1 VLFTF
6 DPLRQADFWRRPER
20 YLDPALRATCHLS
33 VATRSFGASRR
44 PVAWIGQGTWQMEAD
59 DRKHALAALRR
70 GLELGATHIDTA
82 EMYGRGSGEK
92 LVAEAIAGRRE
103 QVFLVSKVLPQNASF
118 DGTLQACERSLA
130 SLRTDHLDVY
140 LLHWRGRHPLEE
152 TVRAFE
158 KLVEQG
164 KIRSYGVSNFGVE
177 DLDEALAIAGPGRIA
192 CNQVLYHL
200 EERAIEHEVIPW
212 CERHRVAVVAYSP
225 FGAGRFPSPKRGS
238 GRVLA
243 AIAEAHG
250 ASPYQVA
257 LRFLARRESV
267 FVIPKASSVAH
278 VEDNAAADGSRSTH
292 PRSPGSRRPSRSAG
306 GAVVFR
312 RDEASAPAKTQVVR
326 PGRGRAGG
334 RAEI

>member
-1 VLFTF
+1 V
-6 DPLRQADFWRRPER
+6 
-20 YLDPALRATCHLS
+20 S
-33 VATRSFGASRR
+33 VATRPFGPSDL
-44 PVAWIGQGTWQMEAD
+44 PVAWTGQGTWQMESD

-82 EMYGRGSGEK
+82 EMYGRGSVEK
-92 LVAEAIAGRRE
+92 IVGEAIAGRRE
-103 QVFLVSKVLPQNASF
+103 QVFLVSKVLPQNASY
-118 DGTLQACERSLA
+118 DGTLQACERSLT
-130 SLRTDHLDVY
+130 SLRTEHLDVY

-164 KIRSYGVSNFGVE
+164 KIRSWGVSNFGVD

-225 FGAGRFPSPKRGS
+225 FGAGRFPSPKRGA

-243 AIAEAHG
+243 EIAAAHG

-257 LRFLARRESV
+257 LRFLARRQSV
-267 FVIPKASSVAH
+267 FVIPKASRVAH
-278 VEDNAAADGSRSTH
+278 VEDNAAADRL
-292 PRSPGSRRPSRSAG
+292 AL
-306 GAVVFR
+306 
-312 RDEASAPAKTQVVR
+312 D
-326 PGRGRAGG
+326 
-334 RAEI
+334 RAEIARLEEAFPLGRRRRGVPTG

>member
-1 VLFTF
+1 M
-6 DPLRQADFWRRPER
+6 
-20 YLDPALRATCHLS
+20 S
-33 VATRSFGASRR
+33 IATRPFGPSGL
-44 PVAWIGQGTWQMEAD
+44 PVAWIGQGTWQMEDD
-59 DRKHALAALRR
+59 DRKRVLAALRR
-70 GLELGATHIDTA
+70 GLELGATHVDTA
-82 EMYGRGSGEK
+82 EMYGRGGVEK
-92 LVAEAIAGRRE
+92 IVGEAIAGRRE
-103 QVFLVSKVLPQNASF
+103 QVFLVSKVLPENASY
-118 DGTLQACERSLA
+118 DGTLRACERSLS

-152 TVRAFE
+152 TLRAFE

-164 KIRSYGVSNFGVE
+164 KIRSWGVSNFGVE

-225 FGAGRFPSPKRGS
+225 FGAGRFPSPRGPG

-243 AIAEAHG
+243 EIAAAHG

-257 LRFLARRESV
+257 LRFLARRTSV

-278 VEDNAAADGSRSTH
+278 VEDNAAADGLVLD
-292 PRSPGSRRPSRSAG
+292 G
-306 GAVVFR
+306 
-312 RDEASAPAKTQVVR
+312 
-326 PGRGRAGG
+326 
-334 RAEI
+334 AEIARLEAAFPLGRRRRGVPTG